1 MAADR
6 SNHDREYMT
15 FDEYLELDSN
25 NEGAKYEYIDG
36 YAYMMTGGTNN
47 HAAIAMR
54 IGRLLGNA
62 LDGGPCTVYS
72 SDARVQLTEKQR
84 VVHPD
89 VTVGC
94 QEEEIDTLVRHPRV
108 VFEVLSQS
116 TRVYDLSKKL
126 FMFQACP
133 SLEAVLFIETDF
145 PYIDLFQRE
154 GASLWVATSYR
165 SGESFEIECLGL
177 TFAVDELYRG
187 IRLTPSK
194 AVEKWLKDRQE

>member
-1 MAADR
+1 MVANR

-15 FDEYLELDSN
+15 FDEYLELDAN

-36 YAYMMTGGTNN
+36 YAYMMTGGTNS
-47 HAAIAMR
+47 HAAIAMK

-72 SDARVQLTEKQR
+72 SDARVQLAEKQR

-94 QEEEIDTLVRHPRV
+94 QEEEIETLVRHPRV

-116 TRVYDLSKKL
+116 TKIYDLSKKL
-126 FMFQACP
+126 FMYQACP

-145 PYIDLFQRE
+145 PYINLFERE
-154 GASLWVATSYR
+154 GSSFWAATDYH
-165 SGESFEIECLGL
+165 GGYSFEIECLGI
-177 TFAVDELYRG
+177 TVAVDEIYRG
-187 IRLTPSK
+187 IRLPPSK
-194 AVEKWLKDRQE
+194 AAKRLQDR